1 MTLSVTKDKLINEIR
16 LLPED
21 KLGEVYNF
29 IHYFRLGTEK
39 TKKNDN
45 NILSFSGSWRDMG
58 DNKFDDYLSDISE
71 RRNKAFSSR
80 GR

>member
-1 MTLSVTKDKLINEIR
+1 MTLSVTKDKLINEIS

-39 TKKNDN
+39 TNKKENT
-45 NILSFSGSWRDMG
+45 ILSFSGSWKDM
-58 DNKFDDYLSDISE
+58 DDEKFDSYLSDISE